1 MVSGA
6 RYLYVALVWIYLA
19 AILVQVFLAGIGMF
33 DAAKDFEPHRSLGWI
48 LHLGPVL
55 LLIVAAIARVGAR
68 TIWWNVAL
76 LISVGVQPFLP
87 GLRSDVPLA
96 AALHPVNALLIFWLT
111 LTVGLRAWQ
120 LVRQPAAT
128 SA

>member
-1 MVSGA
+1 
-6 RYLYVALVWIYLA
+6 
-19 AILVQVFLAGIGMF
+19 MF

-55 LLIVAAIARVGAR
+55 LLIVAVIARVGAR

-76 LISVGVQPFLP
+76 VISVGVQPFLP

-96 AALHPVNALLIFWLT
+96 AALHPVNVLLIFWLT